1 MMSFV
6 SQTIRSA
13 STMPQLRALSAART
27 TSTVRCFSDE
37 PQKLGDDAIAASV
50 RLLTYQGTPFPWV
63 AAKDNKSIT
72 KTFMF
77 TDFSQAW
84 SFMSRSAL
92 LAEKM
97 DHHPEWMNVYN
108 RVEVTLTTHDCDGVS
123 QKDIDM
129 ARAMETF
136 ASDLMPDG
144 SKSYLSPR
152 PPTE

>member
-1 MMSFV
+1 VFFF
-6 SQTIRSA
+6 I
-13 STMPQLRALSAART
+13 
-27 TSTVRCFSDE
+27 
-37 PQKLGDDAIAASV
+37 K
-50 RLLTYQGTPFPWV
+50 
-63 AAKDNKSIT
+63 AKDNKSIA

-77 TDFSQAW
+77 TDFNQAW

-97 DHHPEWMNVYN
+97 DHHPEWINVYN
-108 RVEVTLTTHDCDGVS
+108 RIEVTLTTHDCDGVS
-123 QKDIDM
+123 KKDIDM
-129 ARAMETF
+129 ARAMETY